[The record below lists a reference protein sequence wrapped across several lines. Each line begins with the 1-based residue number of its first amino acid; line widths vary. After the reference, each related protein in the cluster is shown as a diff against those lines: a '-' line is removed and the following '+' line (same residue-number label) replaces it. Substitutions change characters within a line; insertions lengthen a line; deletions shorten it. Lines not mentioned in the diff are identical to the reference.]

1 MPTIDVM
8 AVVISLEAWRSQR
21 REPGPRVAREVST
34 PEPGDVAAP
43 TRVAHDGDCTRLQ
56 RAVDRL
62 DLLVRP
68 EEDRDRLAP
77 DVERDMLTIVGE
89 LAMGWLDQAAD
100 RAERLCDRL
109 VAHGG

>member
-1 MPTIDVM
+1 M
-8 AVVISLEAWRSQR
+8 AVVISLEAWRAGH
-21 REPGPRVAREVST
+21 REAVGGGRIDEPAQEPVARLLELR
-34 PEPGDVAAP
+34 GA
-43 TRVAHDGDCTRLQ
+43 GDCSRLAA
-56 RAVDRL
+56 AVERL

-68 EEDRDRLAP
+68 DADRDRLAP

-109 VAHGG
+109 VAQGG